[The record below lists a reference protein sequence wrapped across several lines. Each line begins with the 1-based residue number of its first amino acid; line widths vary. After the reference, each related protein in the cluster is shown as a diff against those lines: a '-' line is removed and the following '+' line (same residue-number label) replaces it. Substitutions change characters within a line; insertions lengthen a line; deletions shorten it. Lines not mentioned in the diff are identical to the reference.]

1 MLNMKINRPSK
12 KQESVERLAF
22 ISQFPELKEK
32 DGKYYLYQGLIHGLN
47 AKQVLFLVSNS
58 LEQDIFKRKIFINKI
73 LASAPEWTSSQNN
86 KLFSKIYESKN
97 NLSSYF
103 KKESASMMLMA
114 LFPFISENFQNELAK
129 NFAQSK
135 YKNNRKRIYKYFY
148 QNWTKNCQRVIESAW
163 EKFGDE
169 EAVGLIVAKMPKKF
183 LYENREELLEYF
195 NEEEL
200 TYDFFKKILRNK
212 FFARL
217 YDDLDLEINKL
228 MENDP
233 ISYIAIKKDREEK
246 IDIAWAV
253 EVYKKF
259 PHSRFLARWY
269 SDMGLWDDILKR
281 NPNFIADLNL

>member
-32 DGKYYLYQGLIHGLN
+32 DGKYYLYQGLIHGLG
-47 AKQVLFLVSNS
+47 AEQVLFLVSNS

-73 LASAPEWTSSQNN
+73 LASAPEWTLSQNDR
-86 KLFSKIYESKN
+86 LFSKIYETRD

-114 LFPFISENFQNELAK
+114 LFPFVSVNFQNKLAK

-148 QNWTKNCQRVIESAW
+148 KNWTENCQRVIESAW
-163 EKFGDE
+163 EKYRDE
-169 EAVGLIVAKMPKKF
+169 EAISLIVAKMPKRF
-183 LYENREELLEYF
+183 LHKNREELLEYF
-195 NEEEL
+195 DEEEL
-200 TYDFFKKILRNK
+200 THDFFKKILRNK

-217 YDDLDLEINKL
+217 YDDLTLEIDKL
-228 MENDP
+228 MESDP
-233 ISYIAIKKDREEK
+233 ISYIAIKKDRGEK

-259 PHSRFLARWY
+259 PRFRFLARWY
-269 SDMGLWDDILKR
+269 SDMGLWGDILKQY
-281 NPNFIADLNL
+281 PDFITD